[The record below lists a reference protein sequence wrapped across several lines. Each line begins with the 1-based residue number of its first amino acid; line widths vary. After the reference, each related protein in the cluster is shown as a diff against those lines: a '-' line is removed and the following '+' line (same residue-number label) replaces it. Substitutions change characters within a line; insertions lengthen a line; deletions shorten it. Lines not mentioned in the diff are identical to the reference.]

1 MLSKSLLNPKA
12 QIFMRQEQTNL
23 FLIGKHVLIVMVPN
37 LINKD
42 VFEPSHNDLKFTVW
56 SCIYF
61 SST

>member
-42 VFEPSHNDLKFTVW
+42 VFEPSHNDLKFTV
-56 SCIYF
+56 
-61 SST
+61 